1 MVELGCALVG
11 GAVRS
16 RCGDAHRGDAAAAAL
31 AAVVADGAP
40 VVAVGVRGIVL
51 AGEAA
56 AAVVGTFA
64 AGGDGSGVL
73 SSPVQRPVALVGR

>member
-16 RCGDAHRGDAAAAAL
+16 RCEDAHRGDAAAAL

-40 VVAVGVRGIVL
+40 VVAVGVREVVL
-51 AGEAA
+51 AGEA

>member
-16 RCGDAHRGDAAAAAL
+16 RCGDAHRGDAAAAL

-40 VVAVGVRGIVL
+40 VVAVGVRGVVL
-51 AGEAA
+51 AGEA

-73 SSPVQRPVALVGR
+73 SSPVQRPVALVGW